1 MDVQWCPESTS
12 SGAVTG
18 SLSGTYLKA
27 KETNSNQTSKNKQ
40 SETNV
45 FALCGLIQSQRKRRG
60 QSKQI
65 GVAR

>member
-45 FALCGLIQSQRKRRG
+45 RVCFMWSDSE
-60 QSKQI
+60 SKET
-65 GVAR
+65 ARAK